1 MKGGLRL
8 QVILASH
15 SQMAKGLKKTVEL
28 IMGKQPNLHAI
39 EAYDDNQEPLKKQLK
54 DQLTKNDHEKYV
66 FITDII
72 GGSVNTT
79 IAQMIAERDE
89 MFLVTG
95 MNLPLV
101 LAVLTTELDN
111 CSSQQILSKLDQLCK
126 EARQELKVVQLLV
139 NETED
144 F

>member
-1 MKGGLRL
+1 
-8 QVILASH
+8 
-15 SQMAKGLKKTVEL
+15 
-28 IMGKQPNLHAI
+28 MGKQPNLHAI
-39 EAYDDNQEPLKKQLK
+39 EAYDDDQEPLKKQLE

-66 FITDII
+66 FVTDII

-95 MNLPLV
+95 MNSPLV

-111 CSSQQILSKLDQLCK
+111 CSSQQILSKLDQPCM
-126 EARQELKVVQLLV
+126 EARQELTVVQLLV